1 MKLKTL
7 CVSTQYVQRPVVA
20 VLGARG
26 KSNFPTFSSSQ
37 RVL

>member
-7 CVSTQYVQRPVVA
+7 PVSTQYIQRLVV
-20 VLGARG
+20 VELGESG